1 MILRSD
7 SLFVCTPQ
15 RFRRLS
21 LVQQG
26 YLTENEKAYTY
37 KTAENMGLV
46 CNDEQN
52 ETFRLATEE
61 ERKTMNI
68 I

>member
-1 MILRSD
+1 MLE
-7 SLFVCTPQ
+7 
-15 RFRRLS
+15 FRRLS
-21 LVQQG
+21 LVSEG
-26 YLTENEKAYTY
+26 FLDKDEYAYTY

-61 ERKTMNI
+61 ERKTMSI

>member
-1 MILRSD
+1 MLE
-7 SLFVCTPQ
+7 
-15 RFRRLS
+15 FRRLA
-21 LVQQG
+21 LVSEG
-26 YLTENEKAYTY
+26 YLKPDEHAYTY
-37 KTAENMGLV
+37 KTAKDMGLV
-46 CNDEQN
+46 CNDDKN